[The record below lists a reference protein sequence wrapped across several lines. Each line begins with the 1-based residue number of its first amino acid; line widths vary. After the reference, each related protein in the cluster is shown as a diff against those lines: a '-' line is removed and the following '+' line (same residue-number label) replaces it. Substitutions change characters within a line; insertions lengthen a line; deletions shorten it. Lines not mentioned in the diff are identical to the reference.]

1 MQDLRVFVD
10 DALYVSGTVNGVD
23 KVWTRESG
31 NWWTT
36 QADKSENGA
45 YEIALSIVYGDGKT
59 VSDSITIHYGLNLIT
74 DRTQSDVANGTK
86 KGYYNAE
93 DLNRVDA
100 AVAYIRDRLNENGY
114 DIKSEPYASWK
125 ESDIP
130 TKPQMQEYLDNV
142 EKIRDS
148 MALPAGTPV
157 TPETMERLN
166 YIRANDIE
174 KILETVDRMLTNSI
188 ESVWFSGELYLG
200 EVI

>member
-10 DALYVSGTVNGVD
+10 NALYVSGTVNGVD

-36 QADKSENGA
+36 QADKSENGS

-59 VSDSITIHYGLNLIT
+59 VSDSITIYYGLNLIT
-74 DRTQSDVANGTK
+74 DRTQTDVANGTK

-114 DIKSEPYASWK
+114 DIKSDPYASWE

-142 EKIRDS
+142 EKIRAS
-148 MALPAGTPV
+148 IVLPTGTPV

-188 ESVWFSGELYLG
+188 ESMWFSGELYAG

>member
-59 VSDSITIHYGLNLIT
+59 VSDSTTIYYGLNLIT

-174 KILETVDRMLTNSI
+174 KILETVDRMLTNSLKFL
-188 ESVWFSGELYLG
+188 WYSGDLYAG
-200 EVI
+200 EVL